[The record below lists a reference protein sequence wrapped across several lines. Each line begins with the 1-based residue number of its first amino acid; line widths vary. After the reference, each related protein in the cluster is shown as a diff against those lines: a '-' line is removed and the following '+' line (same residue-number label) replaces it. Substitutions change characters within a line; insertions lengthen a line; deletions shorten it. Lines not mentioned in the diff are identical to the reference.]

1 MHYLSIAGISLL
13 PVLLGSLCYWLYF
26 IPDLGAFLFRLIPVI
41 MIVIWYQAGKWIAGR
56 VRRPAA
62 AYFGCHWSLWF
73 CLLVHVWQLYLLSPS
88 DRSFFWFQLGNS
100 VSNPGDLL
108 FQPLSPAVWGARQHH
123 PAAAQSGVPFR
134 HFLAGLFAAPPPA
147 GGRRSPR
154 DGLAQKTNRNNKN
167 RAGAKAPSRF
177 FFYVPQRLT
186 APAAGRRRA
195 PKR

>member
-100 VSNPGDLL
+100 VSNPLSLL
-108 FQPLSPAVWGARQHH
+108 V
-123 PAAAQSGVPFR
+123 
-134 HFLAGLFAAPPPA
+134 
-147 GGRRSPR
+147 
-154 DGLAQKTNRNNKN
+154 
-167 RAGAKAPSRF
+167 SRVIF
-177 FFYVPQRLT
+177 FFSPFPRQFGVHANTILQLLNLVFLSAIFWLGYSL
-186 APAAGRRRA
+186 RRRQLEA
-195 PKR
+195 GDPRETA